1 MRLGIDLGGTKIE
14 LIALANNGNEL
25 LRQRVPTPQGS
36 YTKTLNAITAL
47 VHHAEST
54 LLEKGSLGVGI
65 PGTLS
70 PDHGRVKNANSTC
83 LIGKNLKG
91 DLERQLKRNVRIA
104 NDADCFT
111 LSEASDGAASAANSV
126 FGVIIGTGVGGGIVI
141 NQSLI
146 SGPNAI
152 CGEWGHNPI
161 PWTNQSD
168 LPLPPCYCG
177 KKGCIETYLS
187 GPGFARDYLSLGK
200 EAKNAMEIA
209 QQLNTDPDAGITIKR
224 YINRLARSLSMV
236 INILDPEMIVL
247 GGGMSNIDAIYPGV
261 EKEWKNYVFSDK
273 VNTKI
278 CKAQHGDS
286 SGVRGAAWLWPLN
299 NHE

>member
-14 LIALANNGNEL
+14 LIALATNGDEL
-25 LRQRVPTPQGS
+25 LRHRVPTPQGS
-36 YTKTLNAITAL
+36 YKNTLNTITAL
-47 VHHAEST
+47 VHNAEST
-54 LLEKGSLGVGI
+54 LLETGSLGVGI

-83 LIGKNLKG
+83 LIGRDLKG

-111 LSEASDGAASAANSV
+111 LSEASDGAGSAANSV

-141 NQSLI
+141 NKSLI
-146 SGPNAI
+146 RGPNAI

-161 PWTNQSD
+161 PWASQSD
-168 LPLPPCYCG
+168 LPLPSCYCG

-187 GPGFARDYLSLGK
+187 GPGFERDYLSLGK
-200 EAKNAMEIA
+200 KTKTAVEIA
-209 QQLNTDPDAGITIKR
+209 QQLNTDPDAGIAIER
-224 YINRLARSLSMV
+224 YINRLARSLSTV

-247 GGGMSNIDAIYPGV
+247 GGGMSNVDAIYSGV

>member
-14 LIALANNGNEL
+14 LIALANNGEEL
-25 LRQRVPTPQGS
+25 LRKRVPTPKGL
-36 YTKTLNAITAL
+36 YNATLDTIVSL

-54 LLEKGSLGVGI
+54 LQEKGSLGIGI

-70 PDHGRVKNANSTC
+70 PDHGHVKNANSTC
-83 LIGKNLKG
+83 LIGHDLKG
-91 DLERQLKRNVRIA
+91 DLEVRLKRKVRIA

-111 LSEASDGAASAANSV
+111 LSEASDGAAAGATSV

-152 CGEWGHNPI
+152 CGEWGHNPL
-161 PWTNQSD
+161 PWQTQAD
-168 LPLPPCYCG
+168 QPLSPCYCG

-187 GPGFARDYLSLGK
+187 GPGFEHDYLSLSK
-200 EAKNAMEIA
+200 EKRAAADIVQRTK
-209 QQLNTDPDAGITIKR
+209 TDTLANKALER
-224 YINRLARSLSMV
+224 YINRLARSLSTV
-236 INILDPEMIVL
+236 INILDPEIIVL
-247 GGGMSNIDAIYPGV
+247 GGGMSNVDAIYQGV
-261 EKEWKNYVFSDK
+261 EKEWQNYVFSDK

-278 CKAQHGDS
+278 CKALHGDS
-286 SGVRGAAWLWPLN
+286 SGVRGAAWLWPQI
-299 NHE
+299 